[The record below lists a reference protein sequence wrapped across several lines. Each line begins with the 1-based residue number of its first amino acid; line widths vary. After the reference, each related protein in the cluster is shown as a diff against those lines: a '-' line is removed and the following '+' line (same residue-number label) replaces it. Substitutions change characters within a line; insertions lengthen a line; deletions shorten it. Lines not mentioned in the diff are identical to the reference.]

1 MRHRSRHVALAITAF
16 MAVVAVGCRPSTN
29 PPTPPTPANY
39 VALGD
44 SYTAGPLIP
53 LQRVSGIPAGCL
65 QSTNNYPHEVAPD
78 LLDPSLDDASCSGA
92 TTEDMTSPQS
102 VTLGPNSPQFD
113 RLKPE
118 TNVVTVGIGGN
129 DIGFAEIAVACAQG
143 GLTDPNGSPCQDTY
157 VQGANDTI
165 SARIEA
171 LRPKLDAVLDGIH
184 ARSPSAK
191 VFVVGYPAILPDTGT
206 GCYPVMPITPLDVP
220 YVRAKE
226 LELNATIQQAAIDNG
241 DIYVDTYTP
250 SIGHD
255 ACQLVTVKWI
265 EPIVPTEPA
274 APVHP
279 NARGE
284 AGMATAV
291 LAAMATNG
299 VAVQP

>member
-1 MRHRSRHVALAITAF
+1 MAF
-16 MAVVAVGCRPSTN
+16 VAVGCRPPTN
-29 PPTPPTPANY
+29 PPTPPPPANY

-44 SYTAGPLIP
+44 SYTAAPLVP
-53 LQRVSGIPAGCL
+53 LQRVVGIPAGCL
-65 QSTNNYPHEVAPD
+65 QSTNNYPHVVAPD

-92 TTEDMTSPQS
+92 TTADMTAPQS

-113 RLKPE
+113 RLTATTK
-118 TNVVTVGIGGN
+118 VVTVGIGGN

-157 VQGANDTI
+157 VQGGDDTI
-165 SARIEA
+165 SDRITA

-184 ARSPSAK
+184 ARSPLAK
-191 VFVVGYPAILPDTGT
+191 VFVVGYPAILPDTGD

-220 YVRAKE
+220 YLRAKQV
-226 LELNATIQQAAIDNG
+226 ELNATLEQAATANG
-241 DIYVDTYTP
+241 DVYVDTYTP

-255 ACQLVTVKWI
+255 ACQLPGTKWV

-284 AGMATAV
+284 AGMAAAV
-291 LAAMATNG
+291 LAAMAANG
-299 VAVQP
+299 VATQP